1 MSLLFRL
8 WPIGIHVRGPPPLGR
23 WCLPSHPKYEQTCNV
38 FRKGQFADIDN
49 GHVGNESK
57 NEHQRHEKQLPR
69 QQPPTKTEATSV
81 VLCVRKQVPTQSR
94 PT

>member
-23 WCLPSHPKYEQTCNV
+23 WCLPSHPKCEQTCNV

-49 GHVGNESK
+49 GHVGNGFTK
-57 NEHQRHEKQLPR
+57 EHQRNEKQVPPR
-69 QQPPTKTEATSV
+69 QPHKKSEATSV
-81 VLCVRKQVPTQSR
+81 MPISESNIMIT
-94 PT
+94 PD